1 MRFRRFVTA
10 KIEAL
15 GIATAAQVCGVV
27 QPIALE

>member
-10 KIEAL
+10 KIKAL
-15 GIATAAQVCGVV
+15 KIATPAQFYGVV